1 MTTSFGT
8 ALLILAFALP
18 TLACGGEPTAADN
31 AGPAHSSEP
40 APASSPSSTSGPAP
54 GAQPATLTPVAD
66 GDSIPFEVESSEA
79 RVRPPG
85 STGALLSA
93 TSSQGE
99 VIVHLDRFSYYC
111 SPDPTFTATRVGN
124 TLRLSLTQPDAVTRC
139 ISVYTM
145 DLSFGGIDQGAWLER
160 VVIVGPDGA
169 EQLAGDVVRSR

>member
-8 ALLILAFALP
+8 ALLIIAFALP
-18 TLACGGEPTAADN
+18 TLACGGGEPTAADN
-31 AGPAHSSEP
+31 AAPAHSSEP
-40 APASSPSSTSGPAP
+40 APPSSPSSTSGPAP
-54 GAQPATLTPVAD
+54 GAQPVAD
-66 GDSIPFEVESSEA
+66 GDSIPFEVETSEA

-124 TLRLSLTQPDAVTRC
+124 TLRLSLTQPGAVTRC